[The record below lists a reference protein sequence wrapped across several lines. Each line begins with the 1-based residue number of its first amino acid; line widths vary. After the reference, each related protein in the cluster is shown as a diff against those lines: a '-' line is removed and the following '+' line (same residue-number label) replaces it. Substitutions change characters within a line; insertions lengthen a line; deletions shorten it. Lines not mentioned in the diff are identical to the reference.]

1 MEEKKTPRIPAWK
14 VWILIITTMQVISA
28 VQNYCVHQE
37 MWDGIHKTDYLLTQ
51 KIQLDIVYFQNMI
64 QLEDQQTNLLKEQ
77 KEALERQKEAL
88 DEQKE
93 ALERQK
99 QALNEQKQAL
109 EQKNQLLKEYCK

>member
-77 KEALERQKEAL
+77 KEAL

-109 EQKNQLLKEYCK
+109 EHQNQLLKEYCK